1 VEEKVMRE
9 EWLTPLSKVIFPFTG
24 RDGEFNA
31 ALIAFQ
37 IIEEMGGELVGF
49 HVLSEE
55 GSAAGFKEELLKVAR
70 KFKVSFRI
78 ICYDERNIIS
88 GLLNELKRGYDLCIC
103 SLGIKGVKGLGSVVR
118 KLINKIPIK
127 LLLVYTPE
135 SYGVLPYTLNRI
147 LVTHTMMDEDVAAYM
162 VAMVLSKS
170 WLSIKG
176 EIIAVYPIRVP
187 SSVPIDLTYV
197 AEEIERK
204 EDSFLK
210 DIGSEI
216 KEMGSPILP
225 VTLYARDKAEALAVY
240 SKEVNADMVIIGVNR
255 RRYLS
260 RLASLMPLSYPRFI
274 NELLRRAS
282 CPVLLAVP

>member
-1 VEEKVMRE
+1 MEEKVMRE

-55 GSAAGFKEELLKVAR
+55 GSAAKFKEELLKVAR

-103 SLGIKGVKGLGSVVR
+103 SLGIKGVKGLGSGSVVR

-240 SKEVNADMVIIGVNR
+240 SKEVDADIVIIGVNR
-255 RRYLS
+255 RKYLS

-282 CPVLLAVP
+282 CP

>member
-1 VEEKVMRE
+1 MRE

-55 GSAAGFKEELLKVAR
+55 GSAAKFKEELLKVAR

-103 SLGIKGVKGLGSVVR
+103 SLGIKGVKGLGSGSVVR

-240 SKEVNADMVIIGVNR
+240 SKEVDADIVIIGVNR
-255 RRYLS
+255 RKYLS